1 VHVCWVWA
9 LYPVALHQAMA
20 NPLCDAT
27 AQPDG
32 CTHEEVVQQG
42 AAVWL
47 GEHNAELQP

>member
-1 VHVCWVWA
+1 
-9 LYPVALHQAMA
+9 MA

-47 GEHNAELQP
+47 GEHNAELQPWVFMYWTRVHAL